1 MDKLFDRLQMLA
13 DRYEELGE
21 LLSDPDVIADS
32 KRFMELSKEMADLRE
47 TVEKYEK
54 YKQVVQQIK
63 DDEEMLSTGLDDEMA
78 AMVKEELS
86 DSKNEK
92 QKLEQEIKILLLPKD
107 PNDGKDLIMEIRG
120 AAGGDEASLF
130 AVDLFS
136 MYSKYAE
143 RQGWS
148 IEVIDKNMTEVGGF
162 KEIALTINGKN
173 VWSKLKYESG
183 AHRVQRVPVTESAGR
198 VHTSTATVVVM
209 PEEEDVEI
217 DLDPK
222 DIRVDVYRSSGAG
235 GQHINKTSS
244 AVRMTHL
251 PTGIVV
257 AMQDQRSQQQNREKA
272 MKILK
277 ARVYDYYKSQEQ
289 SEYDENRKSA
299 VGTGDRS
306 ERIRTYNYPQNR
318 VTDHRIGLSLNKL
331 DRIMNGELD
340 DVIDALVLY
349 DQTKALEELQNG

>member
-13 DRYEELGE
+13 DRYGELGE

-130 AVDLFS
+130 AADLFS

>member
-130 AVDLFS
+130 AADLFS

-349 DQTKALEELQNG
+349 DQTKTLEELQNG